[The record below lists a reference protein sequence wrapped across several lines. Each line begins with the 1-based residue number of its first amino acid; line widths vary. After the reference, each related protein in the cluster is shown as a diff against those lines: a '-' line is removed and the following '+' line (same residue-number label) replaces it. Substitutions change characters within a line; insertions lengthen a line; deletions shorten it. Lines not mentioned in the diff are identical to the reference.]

1 MSRPSGL
8 ANSLMLVPLLG
19 VTDTLPGALGFFCLS
34 ALIVAL
40 YAAVMLTVR
49 ARLGAPAR
57 LTASL
62 ILAAALVS
70 SAQVLLQAFALP
82 LSLQWGVY
90 LALISVQC
98 VVLEYSGFFNAGQGK
113 AQLRLFGL
121 FGALLMIM
129 GLLRATTVTT
139 LMPAGFIL
147 LGLLLAG
154 FQAWTHYS
162 KSR

>member
-1 MSRPSGL
+1 MP
-8 ANSLMLVPLLG
+8 
-19 VTDTLPGALGFFCLS
+19 
-34 ALIVAL
+34 
-40 YAAVMLTVR
+40 AADPQR
-49 ARLGAPAR
+49 
-57 LTASL
+57 
-62 ILAAALVS
+62 
-70 SAQVLLQAFALP
+70 
-82 LSLQWGVY
+82 GVY
-90 LALISVQC
+90 LGLISAQC

-113 AQLRLFGL
+113 AQLRL

-154 FQAWTHYS
+154 FQAWSHYS